1 MNQEGNKTIRREKE
15 GSMAG
20 RKAGRRNEWKQREA
34 KKGGKREG
42 NGEGE
47 REGGRRELFLLQS
60 HKDNLLYS
68 LLRVLTSA
76 FLI

>member
-1 MNQEGNKTIRREKE
+1 MKG
-15 GSMAG
+15 
-20 RKAGRRNEWKQREA
+20 KAQ
-34 KKGGKREG
+34 KGGKREG

-68 LLRVLTSA
+68 LLRVLKFA
-76 FLI
+76 FHI